1 MEISYKLSTSKILP
15 NITVEDM
22 LQNGVLIGH
31 RLTAND
37 GFVIYDTAAN
47 DVVPKTNL
55 ETGEIIP
62 VPIIYYFKE
71 AVIPIRIPFNN
82 WTWVAVPESEVP
94 ADQTDK

>member
-1 MEISYKLSTSKILP
+1 MTIKYKPSTIILP
-15 NITVEDM
+15 NITVEEVIKDE
-22 LQNGVLIGH
+22 NLIGYK
-31 RLTAND
+31 LTANE
-37 GFVIYDTAAN
+37 GYVIYDTAAN

-55 ETGEIIP
+55 KTGEIIP

-71 AVIPIRIPFNN
+71 AVIPIRIPINN